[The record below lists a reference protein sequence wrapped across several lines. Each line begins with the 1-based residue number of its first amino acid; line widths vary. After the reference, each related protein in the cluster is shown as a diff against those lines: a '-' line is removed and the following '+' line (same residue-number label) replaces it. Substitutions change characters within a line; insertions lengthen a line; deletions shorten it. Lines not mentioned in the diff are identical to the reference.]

1 MSLELRRNSGDVLH
15 TKDKLNTDRR
25 IGSSKTDEE
34 LVASLKVALKKALL
48 LEKYAR
54 FRVVSFLRQKQKIYD
69 AKQRSFQT
77 GWGGHSENPNSF
89 QDAMVSINMDLNK
102 NESDRLKFAIDGSS
116 HALSPSRLSEATI
129 FHTILTSD
137 AICDTE
143 EERQNIELENEG
155 EEDTDIEQ
163 QQDTNFVERIIRL
176 LDSAAVTPGLSID
189 QQDQDD
195 SNLNEEVPDSEI
207 DSKKPH
213 GIQIGTIQID
223 DMDSIAGA
231 SYFFKISQ
239 SKFNEDAEASDE
251 PLGGKRRDKRND
263 KQKIGNDDDEEMQN
277 QKPFKAVYIDGVL
290 NSAKVLS
297 TMKPI
302 LIPVRRSEIQGGD
315 GGTIK
320 IQLYEKFK
328 SDKSDNEGD
337 RGSAKSRGKESK
349 NHFEECTLLEECSSG

>member
-1 MSLELRRNSGDVLH
+1 MSLELRRNSGDFLH

-25 IGSSKTDEE
+25 MGSSKTDEE
-34 LVASLKVALKKALL
+34 LVESLKVALKKALL
-48 LEKYAR
+48 LEPNAK

-69 AKQRSFQT
+69 AKQRSFLT

-116 HALSPSRLSEATI
+116 HHLSPSHLSEATI

-143 EERQNIELENEG
+143 EEKQNTTLESEG
-155 EEDTDIEQ
+155 DEDTDIKQ

-176 LDSAAVTPGLSID
+176 MDSAAITPGLSID

-195 SNLNEEVPDSEI
+195 SNLNEEVADSEI
-207 DSKKPH
+207 DRNKSH
-213 GIQIGTIQID
+213 GIQIGTIRID

-239 SKFNEDAEASDE
+239 SKFNEDAEASDQ
-251 PLGGKRRDKRND
+251 PLGGKRDKRND
-263 KQKIGNDDDEEMQN
+263 KQKIGNDDDEEMRN
-277 QKPFKAVYIDGVL
+277 QKPFKTIYIDGAI

-297 TMKPI
+297 TIKPV
-302 LIPVRRSEIQGGD
+302 LIPVQCSEIQGGD
-315 GGTIK
+315 GRTIK
-320 IQLYEKFK
+320 LQLYEKFK
-328 SDKSDNEGD
+328 SEKSDNEGD
-337 RGSAKSRGKESK
+337 RGSGKRRGKEGE
-349 NHFEECTLLEECSSG
+349 NDLEGCTLLDECSTG

>member
-1 MSLELRRNSGDVLH
+1 MSLELRRNSGDGLH

-25 IGSSKTDEE
+25 MGSSKTDEE
-34 LVASLKVALKKALL
+34 LVESLKVALKTALL
-48 LEKYAR
+48 LEPNAK
-54 FRVVSFLRQKQKIYD
+54 FRIVSFLRQKQKIYD

-77 GWGGHSENPNSF
+77 GWRGHSENPNSF
-89 QDAMVSINMDLNK
+89 QDAMVSINMDINK

-116 HALSPSRLSEATI
+116 QDLSPSRISEATI
-129 FHTILTSD
+129 FHTMLTSD

-143 EERQNIELENEG
+143 EEKQNITLENEG

-163 QQDTNFVERIIRL
+163 RQDTNFVECIIRL
-176 LDSAAVTPGLSID
+176 MDSAAITPGLSID

-195 SNLNEEVPDSEI
+195 SNLNEEVVDSEI
-207 DSKKPH
+207 DRNKPH

-239 SKFNEDAEASDE
+239 SKFNEDAEASDQ
-251 PLGGKRRDKRND
+251 PLGGKRRDKRNE

-277 QKPFKAVYIDGVL
+277 QKPFKTIYIDGAM

-297 TMKPI
+297 TIKPV
-302 LIPVRRSEIQGGD
+302 LIPVQRSEIQGSD

-320 IQLYEKFK
+320 IQLYEKFE
-328 SDKSDNEGD
+328 SEKSDNRGD
-337 RGSAKSRGKESK
+337 RSSGMRRGNEGENK
-349 NHFEECTLLEECSSG
+349 NEECTLLEECSSG